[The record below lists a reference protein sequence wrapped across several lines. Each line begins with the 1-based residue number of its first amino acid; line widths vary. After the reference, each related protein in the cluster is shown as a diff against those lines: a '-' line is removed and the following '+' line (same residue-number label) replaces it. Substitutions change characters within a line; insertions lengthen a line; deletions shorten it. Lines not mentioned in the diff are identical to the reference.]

1 METRIVRLSSGEEVI
16 CKTETDGETTKIKNA
31 ALLVPMGGG
40 QLGMFLAKAAKK
52 INIEAYIYSNTKDA
66 PAKKYAKKMY
76 YGPFEDSKK
85 LINFSNELKNYLSKK
100 ISGKILGPV
109 QAPIYKI
116 KKKYRNRLL
125 IRASKSMTI
134 QNNLSK
140 ALKNFKIQ
148 PEIKLTVDVDPI
160 SFN

>member
-1 METRIVRLSSGEEVI
+1 MFNIRTICCLWWTLPDEAFRSPSPRNGEVEQ
-16 CKTETDGETTKIKNA
+16 E
-31 ALLVPMGGG
+31 
-40 QLGMFLAKAAKK
+40 KK
-52 INIEAYIYSNTKDA
+52 EFD
-66 PAKKYAKKMY
+66 
-76 YGPFEDSKK
+76 
-85 LINFSNELKNYLSKK
+85 FSNELKNYLSKK

>member
-1 METRIVRLSSGEEVI
+1 MNADPL
-16 CKTETDGETTKIKNA
+16 IKKVKEIAKQNKKWI
-31 ALLVPMGGG
+31 LLGSLP
-40 QLGMFLAKAAKK
+40 
-52 INIEAYIYSNTKDA
+52 IKD
-66 PAKKYAKKMY
+66 
-76 YGPFEDSKK
+76 
-85 LINFSNELKNYLSKK
+85 
-100 ISGKILGPV
+100 
-109 QAPIYKI
+109 

>member
-1 METRIVRLSSGEEVI
+1 MPE
-16 CKTETDGETTKIKNA
+16 KNRFESKYGTII
-31 ALLVPMGGG
+31 L
-40 QLGMFLAKAAKK
+40 KK
-52 INIEAYIYSNTKDA
+52 S
-66 PAKKYAKKMY
+66 
-76 YGPFEDSKK
+76 
-85 LINFSNELKNYLSKK
+85 
-100 ISGKILGPV
+100 
-109 QAPIYKI
+109 

-140 ALKNFKIQ
+140 ALKKFKIQ